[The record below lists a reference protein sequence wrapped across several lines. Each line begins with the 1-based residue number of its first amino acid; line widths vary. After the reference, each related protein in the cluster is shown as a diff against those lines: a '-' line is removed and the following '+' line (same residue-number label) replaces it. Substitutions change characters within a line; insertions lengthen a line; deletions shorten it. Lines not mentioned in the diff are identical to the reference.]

1 MTQEPVWT
9 LETPRLRLR
18 RLLFN
23 DLDALCKLYRDP
35 GIRRYFPEGVLS
47 REETKEELEYFLH
60 GHPKHPEL
68 GL

>member
-1 MTQEPVWT
+1 MTQEPVWI

-18 RLLFN
+18 RPIPE
-23 DLDALCKLYRDP
+23 DLDALHQLYRDP
-35 GIRRYFPEGVLS
+35 DIRRYFPEGVLS

-60 GHPKHPEL
+60 GHPEHPEL